1 MNGIYGINE
10 AEGLDTEDYPEDYPE
25 FEEGILDEARRPRR
39 PIGRPVRT
47 PPAGSAYQDR
57 SGPGGPVTQQQLK
70 TALGMVARQIKA
82 TGDAVKV
89 VDARVRRVA
98 DEQGRLSV
106 ALRKENADRKKEIL
120 CVRKDLQSTRETS
133 AILPLLTSF
142 AGDSPIAALAPLF
155 LLGGDVTT
163 EGSCGT
169 GGLGASGSGLGGL
182 MNGGLTM
189 PLLLLAFSG
198 ALGGSTTGAKK

>member
-1 MNGIYGINE
+1 MNAIYGINE
-10 AEGLDTEDYPEDYPE
+10 AEAYDGEDYPEDYPE
-25 FEEGILDEARRPRR
+25 YDEASYDEARRSRR
-39 PIGRPVRT
+39 PTTPVKT
-47 PPAGSAYQDR
+47 PPGGSAYQDR
-57 SGPGGPVTQQQLK
+57 PGAGGAVSQQQLK
-70 TALGMVARQIKA
+70 TALGLVARQIKA

-89 VDARVRRVA
+89 VDVRVRRVG
-98 DEQGRLSV
+98 DEQARLTA

-163 EGSCGT
+163 EGSCGAGGT
-169 GGLGASGSGLGGL
+169 GGMGSGLGGL
-182 MNGGLTM
+182 MSGGLTM

-198 ALGGSTTGAKK
+198 GLGGLTGSKKP